1 MPSKQ
6 KVCHDFFKSTS
17 ASKNEKLHYLSRV
30 VVRVNKNPDSFI
42 AFTLCGIPLC
52 KAITWPFLI
61 TTG

>member
-6 KVCHDFFKSTS
+6 KSMSCFFKSTS
-17 ASKNEKLHYLSRV
+17 ASKNEKLHYLSKV

-52 KAITWPFLI
+52 KAITWPFFI